1 MIFEQINKA
10 DVTNKINMSR
20 RPWTVAGYSQRYKE
34 YNPIYDWR
42 CNRAKTSVGKKV
54 WFGEEEKVI
63 FRKKLSHTLINASY
77 CVEDRSI

>member
-1 MIFEQINKA
+1 
-10 DVTNKINMSR
+10 MSR

-42 CNRAKTSVGKKV
+42 FNRAKTSVGKKV

-63 FRKKLSHTLINASY
+63 FLEEIEPYPDKNASY